1 MYRPLAN
8 FALFLFVYY
17 AFMGTLTTYAPLYFA
32 FHGVGAAEAGVL
44 MSLVQVMRIVGPTLW
59 GWVADHTSRRVL
71 VLRMTALGAL
81 LAFSGIAFGS
91 SFMHFFVAMV
101 CLNLFTSA
109 QGPLTEA
116 LMLAEMRGDT
126 SRYGR
131 VRLWGSLG
139 FVAAVMAAG
148 FLLDRLGVA
157 ALPWLAGAVLL
168 LVLAQSL
175 RIREAPRADGAH
187 AAPRL
192 LEVLRKPAVI
202 AFFAQAALMVG
213 AHTSLYAF
221 YSLYLER
228 AGYGKTVIGAM
239 WSLGVLAEVVFF
251 YFQAGLMRRAG
262 VRAMMMAS
270 FAVALLRFAA
280 IGFGAGWLAVL
291 VLAQLL
297 HAFTF
302 AAHHCASITA
312 MQRWFGGALQARGQ
326 ALFMSIAY
334 GIGGTCGGLFMSWC
348 WETLGPQSV
357 YGAAAGLTLLAG
369 GAAGLFWR
377 WERED

>member
-1 MYRPLAN
+1 VS
-8 FALFLFVYY
+8 ALD
-17 AFMGTLTTYAPLYFA
+17 
-32 FHGVGAAEAGVL
+32 VGIL

-59 GWVADHTSRRVL
+59 GWVADHSSRRVL

-81 LAFSGIAFGS
+81 AAFSGIAFGRAFS
-91 SFMHFFVAMV
+91 HFFIARA

-139 FVAAVMAAG
+139 FIAAVMAAG
-148 FLLDRLGVA
+148 FALDRLGVG
-157 ALPWLAGAVLL
+157 ALPWLAGGVLL
-168 LVLAQSL
+168 LVLVQSL
-175 RIREAPRADGAH
+175 RIREAPPAHGAH
-187 AAPRL
+187 AAAPL
-192 LEVLRKPAVI
+192 FEVLRKPAVI
-202 AFFAQAALMVG
+202 AFFVQAALMVG
-213 AHTSLYAF
+213 AHTSLYSF

-228 AGYGKTVIGAM
+228 AGYGKALTGAM

-251 YFQAGLMRRAG
+251 YFQAEVLRRIG
-262 VRAMMMAS
+262 VRTAMMAS
-270 FAVALLRFAA
+270 FGVAVLRFAA
-280 IGFGAGWLAVL
+280 IGLGSGWLAVL

-297 HAFTF
+297 HAISF

-348 WETLGPQSV
+348 WERLGPGAV
-357 YGAAAGLTLLAG
+357 YGAAVGLAVLAA
-369 GAAGLFWR
+369 GAAVLFWR
-377 WERED
+377 WEGES